1 MEIKMFKKLF
11 QKKEKKINWGFGGER
26 LSPMREDF
34 PDENF
39 LNEGR
44 IVIDIRDEDSI
55 KDLGYYEGSIFLS
68 VDENF
73 VEQVKKLNKPVYVL
87 CEKGVESYEATKLL
101 RENGIDAQNLNGG
114 FYYIREVINIKPVKV
129 D

>member
-1 MEIKMFKKLF
+1 
-11 QKKEKKINWGFGGER
+11 
-26 LSPMREDF
+26 MREDF

>member
-11 QKKEKKINWGFGGER
+11 QKKEKKINWGFGTER